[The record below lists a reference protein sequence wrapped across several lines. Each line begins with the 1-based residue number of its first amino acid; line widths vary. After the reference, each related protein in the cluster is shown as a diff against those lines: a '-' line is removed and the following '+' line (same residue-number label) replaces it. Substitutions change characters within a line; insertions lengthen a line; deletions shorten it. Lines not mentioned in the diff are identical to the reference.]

1 MSVSARYNQIV
12 LVIPLMRAT
21 SYEKKK
27 IPTNN
32 LSLFEA
38 TCKLLLSQRLQGR
51 WRTSTD
57 LSSSQALSSYTEVL
71 KKEYL

>member
-1 MSVSARYNQIV
+1 MSVSGRYNQIV

-21 SYEKKK
+21 SYEKK

-32 LSLFEA
+32 VSLFEA

-57 LSSSQALSSYTEVL
+57 LSRSQALSSYTEVS

>member
-1 MSVSARYNQIV
+1 M
-12 LVIPLMRAT
+12 
-21 SYEKKK
+21 KKK
-27 IPTNN
+27 LPTQLPTNI

-38 TCKLLLSQRLQGR
+38 TCKLLLSKRLQGR

-57 LSSSQALSSYTEVL
+57 LSRSQALSSYTEVL

>member
-1 MSVSARYNQIV
+1 
-12 LVIPLMRAT
+12 MRAT

-27 IPTNN
+27 LPTNN

-57 LSSSQALSSYTEVL
+57 LSRSQALSSYTEVL

>member
-1 MSVSARYNQIV
+1 M
-12 LVIPLMRAT
+12 
-21 SYEKKK
+21 KKK

-57 LSSSQALSSYTEVL
+57 LSRSQALSSYTEVS

>member
-1 MSVSARYNQIV
+1 MSVSGRYNQIV

-27 IPTNN
+27 LPTNN

-38 TCKLLLSQRLQGR
+38 TCKLLVSQRLQGR

-57 LSSSQALSSYTEVL
+57 LSRSQALSSYTEVL

>member
-1 MSVSARYNQIV
+1 MK
-12 LVIPLMRAT
+12 
-21 SYEKKK
+21 KKK

-57 LSSSQALSSYTEVL
+57 LSRSQALSSYTEVL

>member
-1 MSVSARYNQIV
+1 MSVSGRYNQIV

-27 IPTNN
+27 PTNN

>member
-1 MSVSARYNQIV
+1 MSVSGRYNQIV

-27 IPTNN
+27 KPTNN